1 MNTKHLVSTALA
13 SALALACVPAMAALE
28 LNLQS
33 GAASVTITDGGVGD
47 ANPLAGAITFIG
59 SVGSYSANVTT
70 GFGSDLLTLPEI
82 TDLSSVDTTTT
93 GGDLLIGLTQTG
105 LNFGSG
111 AHQLNGLIGGT
122 LGSGMSIAYSLYA
135 DAADTAFGKG
145 SLLFSGSAGP
155 GSAAFSDSGGA
166 SFADPSGTFSLS
178 QFVTISGRGAG
189 TTSFDFATNVPEP
202 GTAVLA
208 GVALLALGG
217 IARRRRNVK

>member
-13 SALALACVPAMAALE
+13 SVLALACVPAMAALE

-33 GAASVTITDGGVGD
+33 GGASVTITDGGVGD

-59 SVGSYSANVTT
+59 SVGSYFLNVTT
-70 GFGSDLLTLPEI
+70 GLGSDLLTLPEI
-82 TDLSSVDTTTT
+82 TDLNSVDTTTT

-111 AHQLNGLIGGT
+111 AHQINGLIGGT

-135 DAADTAFGKG
+135 DAADTAFGMG

-155 GSAAFSDSGGA
+155 GAFADSGGA

-178 QFVTISGRGAG
+178 QFAAITG
-189 TTSFDFATNVPEP
+189 TGSSTASFDFATNVPEP

-208 GVALLALGG
+208 GVALLALAG

>member
-1 MNTKHLVSTALA
+1 MNIKHLVSTALA

-28 LNLQS
+28 LSLQS

-59 SVGSYSANVTT
+59 PVGSYFLNVTT
-70 GFGSDLLTLPEI
+70 GLGSDLLTLPEI
-82 TDLSSVDTTTT
+82 TDLNSVDTTTT

-155 GSAAFSDSGGA
+155 GAFADSGGA

-178 QFVTISGRGAG
+178 QFAAITSTGSSTA
-189 TTSFDFATNVPEP
+189 SFDFATNVPEP